1 MNSMIGAAIVLI
13 VAISTATITTVSSDV
28 SDIER
33 DARAIELYLQ
43 DRKDHEE
50 HCPGIQWDQP
60 ALDVYKKKLTSQLPE
75 SCKQ

>member
-13 VAISTATITTVSSDV
+13 VAISTAATATVSSDV

-43 DRKDHEE
+43 DRKDKRH
-50 HCPGIQWDQP
+50 QW
-60 ALDVYKKKLTSQLPE
+60 YRS
-75 SCKQ
+75 